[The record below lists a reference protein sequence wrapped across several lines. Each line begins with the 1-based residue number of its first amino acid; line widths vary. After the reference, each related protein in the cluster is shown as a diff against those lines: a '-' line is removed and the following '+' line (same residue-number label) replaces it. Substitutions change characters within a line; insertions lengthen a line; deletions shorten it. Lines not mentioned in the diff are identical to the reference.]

1 MLLHFSKILEQ
12 IMHNCFYQYLT
23 KNIIL
28 YSEQTG
34 FQMAFPTEHAIVQLV
49 NQILESFEDNKY
61 NLDVLS
67 TYLLAIQSI
76 I

>member
-1 MLLHFSKILEQ
+1 
-12 IMHNCFYQYLT
+12 MHNCFYQYLT

-28 YSEQTG
+28 YSKQTG
-34 FQMAFPTEHAIVQLV
+34 FQMACPTEHAIVQLV